1 MLKKKVLVKKLPIR
15 VNSYYQLLSIKN
27 LRIRVKLNLGFLILI
42 SLSLFIVSLISYK
55 QFSNTIIS
63 QNKDNLI
70 ELMKQKGENIDRS
83 LQDIDKTFQVITN
96 NDSLGEKVSK
106 YKDMD
111 SQKKAQVSNEIRSY
125 LGDALKT
132 RMDVADVFV
141 VSNNKD
147 IFYYGGSGYDSTYDI
162 FTEPNY
168 SEFVSSNESSSKT
181 IPYISGHSFTKQIS
195 NKVITA
201 FYKMRVSTNLASIG
215 NLVVN
220 LKEDYIYSLIKDM
233 KVNYDTKIIIID
245 KNNNVVMDPLDRNS
259 DGKKYTIDIAENT
272 EDNDNNWFDK
282 EINNE
287 NNLVTFYKFTNTD
300 WILVGITPINNMT
313 RAASAIRL
321 QILVVGII
329 SMALIFF
336 FSTFITRDITNGINE
351 LIRGMD
357 KVKGGILTGV
367 SLPGRKDEVGLLG
380 NRFLEMLE
388 SFRDSIND
396 IKSMSGITS
405 KAADEISSNAM
416 KNYEEFESM
425 RVKISD
431 IYTKSKN
438 QNNDICSIN
447 ELTTELSN
455 KIEAIINYFRNID
468 SSISDTKQLTYHGKK
483 NLDLLK
489 VKSDKVAD
497 ITVNVLSTSEA
508 LKSEFKEIRK
518 ITDAVNAIAKQTD
531 LLALNAEIEAARL
544 GEQGKGFSVI
554 AKSVKE
560 LSGSTSSS
568 TKYIDSII
576 NKLDDK
582 INELNNE
589 VHKSEEYMMEQI
601 ESVVDSTNSF
611 DSISSEMEFLV
622 CQILSVKDEVTA
634 IDITREKINE
644 TMSML
649 NISSN
654 ENLLISDEIAASA
667 EEKIHL
673 NEELVE
679 LSSSLKELAIKV
691 EGKVQKFEL

>member
-168 SEFVSSNESSSKT
+168 SEFVSSNESSNKT

-220 LKEDYIYSLIKDM
+220 LKEEYIYSLIKDM

-259 DGKKYTIDIAENT
+259 DGKKYAIDIAENT

-367 SLPGRKDEVGLLG
+367 SVPGRKDEVGLLG

-622 CQILSVKDEVTA
+622 SQILSVKDEVTA

>member
-1 MLKKKVLVKKLPIR
+1 MLKKKYLVRKLLVK
-15 VNSYYQLLSIKN
+15 VNSNFHFVSMKN
-27 LRIRVKLNLGFLILI
+27 LRIRVKLNFGFLLLI
-42 SLSLFIVSLISYK
+42 SISLFIVSIISYN
-55 QFSNTIIS
+55 QFSNTIIN
-63 QNKDNLI
+63 QNKNSLI
-70 ELMKQKGENIDRS
+70 ELMKQKGENIDKS
-83 LQDIDKTFQVITN
+83 LQDIDKNFQIIAN

-111 SQKKAQVSNEIRSY
+111 SMKKTQVSNEIRSY

-132 RMDVADVFV
+132 RMDVADAFI
-141 VSNNKD
+141 VSKNKD
-147 IFYYGGSGYDSTYDI
+147 IFYYGGSGFDANYDI
-162 FTEPNY
+162 FSEPNY
-168 SEFVSSNESSSKT
+168 EEFVSSNKNSSKT
-181 IPYISGHSFTKQIS
+181 IPYVNGHSFTKQIS
-195 NKVITA
+195 PKVITA
-201 FYKMRVSTNLASIG
+201 FYKMRVSSNLNGIG
-215 NLVVN
+215 NLAVN
-220 LKEDYIYSLIKDM
+220 LKEDYIYSLISDM
-233 KVNYDTKIIIID
+233 KVGYDTKIIIID
-245 KNNNVVMDPLDRNS
+245 KNNNLVIDPSDRNNN
-259 DGKKYTIDIAENT
+259 GNKYSIDIAGSIEEN
-272 EDNDNNWFDK
+272 ENNWFNK
-282 EINNE
+282 EINSE

-300 WILVGITPINNMT
+300 WILVGLTPIDNMT
-313 RAASAIRL
+313 KVASTIRW
-321 QILVVGII
+321 QILGVGIVSI
-329 SMALIFF
+329 ALIFF
-336 FSTFITRDITNGINE
+336 FSTFITRDITSGLSQ
-351 LIRGMD
+351 LIKGMD
-357 KVKGGILTGV
+357 KVKDGV
-367 SLPGRKDEVGLLG
+367 LIGVEVPNRKDEVGLLG
-380 NRFLEMLE
+380 NRFIEMLE

-396 IKSMSGITS
+396 IKNMSGITS

-425 RVKISD
+425 RLKISD

-438 QNNDICSIN
+438 QNDDICSIN

-455 KIEAIINYFRNID
+455 KIEAIISYFRNID
-468 SSISDTKQLTYHGKK
+468 CSISDTKELTYHGKK

-489 VKSDKVAD
+489 VKSDKVAS
-497 ITVNVLSTSEA
+497 ITVNVLATSEA
-508 LKSEFKEIRK
+508 LNKEFKEIRK

-576 NKLDDK
+576 NNLNDK

-589 VHKSEEYMMEQI
+589 VNRSEEYMKEQI
-601 ESVVDSTNSF
+601 ESVIDSTNSF
-611 DSISSEMEFLV
+611 DSIASKMEFLV
-622 CQILSVKDEVTA
+622 SQILNVKDEVAA

-644 TMSML
+644 TMGIL

-654 ENLLISDEIAASA
+654 DNLLISNEIAASA

-691 EGKVQKFEL
+691 EGKVQKFKI